1 VLYAV
6 LFFLAFVLV
15 APAID
20 PSAGDETANAVLSV
34 MAQPAFWGPMAFVM
48 LLVQMAFG
56 AFAHALGG
64 PAAWMVR
71 QEAYQGGTAI
81 TETFG

>member
-1 VLYAV
+1 M
-6 LFFLAFVLV
+6 
-15 APAID
+15 
-20 PSAGDETANAVLSV
+20 

-48 LLVQMAFG
+48 LFVLMVFG

-64 PAAWMVR
+64 PAAWVVR
-71 QEAYQGGTAI
+71 QETYQGGTAI